1 MRWIKYILLSL
12 ILLGGIG
19 LNILNTHDENKN
31 FIIKKEISYN
41 ISKIFPQFV
50 NFQNFTR
57 WNYQF
62 SSGQKYTFSYFSP
75 YEGKG
80 SSMKYINTHNPSDFG
95 EIFIRNSKPNKTIKY
110 EIYENE
116 ISTPYK
122 IEIKFI
128 PKRQKTQLIWLI
140 ETPKM
145 SLLKG
150 FIESISQEEIE
161 TKIEQS
167 MKNLDR
173 ILSKKVEREIMF
185 GQIKYD
191 SIMIEEQEEKLLI
204 GINTSTN
211 NQKGNLFK
219 NININH
225 NKLISLVTKDLA
237 KRDDEFGLPILIT
250 EANNLKNKEISYF
263 YGIPLSQQEKISDNN
278 FIFKKVKSSKVYS
291 IYYKGKYEQRISTIN
306 QLLNQIKKDSLKNGM
321 LEEIFLEAPSENK
334 DVVLKISF
342 PVTKK

>member
-41 ISKIFPQFV
+41 VSKIFPQFV

-57 WNYQF
+57 WNHQF
-62 SSGQKYTFSYFSP
+62 SSGQKYSFSYFSP

-80 SSMKYINTHNPSDFG
+80 SSMKYINTHNPTDFG

-110 EIYENE
+110 EIYENG

-128 PKRQKTQLIWLI
+128 PKGKKTQLVWLI
-140 ETPKM
+140 EMPKI
-145 SLLKG
+145 SLLKR
-150 FIESISQEEIE
+150 FIKSISQEEIE
-161 TKIEQS
+161 TKIEQN
-167 MKNLDR
+167 MKNLNR

-204 GINTSTN
+204 GINTN

-237 KRDDEFGLPILIT
+237 KIEDEFGLPILIT
-250 EANNLKNKEISYF
+250 EASNLKDKEISYF

-291 IYYKGKYEQRISTIN
+291 IYYKGKYEQRISAIN
-306 QLLNQIKKDSLKNGM
+306 QLLNQIKKDSLKSGM
-321 LEEIFLEAPSENK
+321 LEEVFLEAPSENK
-334 DVVLKISF
+334 DVILKISF
-342 PVTKK
+342 PVTKR

>member
-1 MRWIKYILLSL
+1 MRWIKYIFLFFV
-12 ILLGGIG
+12 LLGGIG
-19 LNILNTHDENKN
+19 LNILNTHDEKKN
-31 FIIKKEISYN
+31 FIVKKEIFYN
-41 ISKIFPQFV
+41 VNKVFSQFT

-57 WNYQF
+57 WNHQF
-62 SSGQKYTFSYFSP
+62 SSGQKYSFSYFSP

-80 SSMKYINTHNPSDFG
+80 SSMKYINTHNPTDFG

-110 EIYENE
+110 EIYENG

-128 PKRQKTQLIWLI
+128 PKGEKTQLIWLI
-140 ETPKM
+140 ETPKIP
-145 SLLKG
+145 LFKRFLDL
-150 FIESISQEEIE
+150 ISQEKID
-161 TKIEQS
+161 TQIEQS
-167 MKNLDR
+167 MKNLNR

-204 GINTSTN
+204 GINTN

-237 KRDDEFGLPILIT
+237 KREDEFGLPILIT
-250 EANNLKNKEISYF
+250 EASNLKNKEISYF

-278 FIFKKVKSSKVYS
+278 FIFKKVEKPKVYS
-291 IYYKGKYEQRISTIN
+291 VYYRGKYEQRVHAIN

>member
-57 WNYQF
+57 WNHQF
-62 SSGQKYTFSYFSP
+62 PSGQKYTFSYFSP

-80 SSMKYINTHNPSDFG
+80 SSMKYINTHNPADFG

-204 GINTSTN
+204 GINTN

-237 KRDDEFGLPILIT
+237 KREDEFGLPILIT
-250 EANNLKNKEISYF
+250 EASNLKDKEISYF

-291 IYYKGKYEQRISTIN
+291 IYYKGKYEQRISAIN

-321 LEEIFLEAPSENK
+321 LEEVFLEAPSENK
-334 DVVLKISF
+334 DVILKIYF
-342 PVTKK
+342 PVTKR

>member
-41 ISKIFPQFV
+41 VSKIFPQFV

-57 WNYQF
+57 WNHQF
-62 SSGQKYTFSYFSP
+62 PSGQKYSFLYFSP

-80 SSMKYINTHNPSDFG
+80 SSMKYINTHNPTDFG

-110 EIYENE
+110 EIYENG

-128 PKRQKTQLIWLI
+128 PKGKKTQLIWLI
-140 ETPKM
+140 ETPKIP
-145 SLLKG
+145 LFKR
-150 FIESISQEEIE
+150 FIKSISQEEIE

-167 MKNLDR
+167 MKNLNR

-191 SIMIEEQEEKLLI
+191 SIMIEEHEEKLLL

-237 KRDDEFGLPILIT
+237 KREDEFYLPIL
-250 EANNLKNKEISYF
+250 
-263 YGIPLSQQEKISDNN
+263 
-278 FIFKKVKSSKVYS
+278 
-291 IYYKGKYEQRISTIN
+291 
-306 QLLNQIKKDSLKNGM
+306 
-321 LEEIFLEAPSENK
+321 
-334 DVVLKISF
+334 
-342 PVTKK
+342 

>member
-41 ISKIFPQFV
+41 VSKIFPQFV

-57 WNYQF
+57 WNHQF
-62 SSGQKYTFSYFSP
+62 SSGQKYSFSYFSP

-80 SSMKYINTHNPSDFG
+80 SSIKYINTHNPTDFG

-110 EIYENE
+110 EIYENG

-128 PKRQKTQLIWLI
+128 PKGKKTQLVWLI
-140 ETPKM
+140 EMPKI
-145 SLLKG
+145 SLLKR
-150 FIESISQEEIE
+150 FIKSISQEEIE
-161 TKIEQS
+161 TKIEQN
-167 MKNLDR
+167 MKNLNR

-204 GINTSTN
+204 GINTN

-237 KRDDEFGLPILIT
+237 KIEDEFGLPILIT
-250 EANNLKNKEISYF
+250 EASNLKDKEISYF

-291 IYYKGKYEQRISTIN
+291 IYYKGKYEQRISAIN
-306 QLLNQIKKDSLKNGM
+306 QLLNQIKKDSLKRGM
-321 LEEIFLEAPSENK
+321 LEEVFLEAPSENK
-334 DVVLKISF
+334 DVILKISF
-342 PVTKK
+342 PVTKR

>member
-41 ISKIFPQFV
+41 VSKIFPQFV

-57 WNYQF
+57 WNHQF
-62 SSGQKYTFSYFSP
+62 PSGQKYSLSYFSP

-80 SSMKYINTHNPSDFG
+80 SSMKYINTHNPTDFG

-110 EIYENE
+110 EIYENG

-128 PKRQKTQLIWLI
+128 PKGKKTQLVWLI
-140 ETPKM
+140 ETPKI
-145 SLLKG
+145 SLLKR
-150 FIESISQEEIE
+150 FIKSISQEEIE

-167 MKNLDR
+167 MKNLNR

-204 GINTSTN
+204 GINTN

-237 KRDDEFGLPILIT
+237 KREDEFGLPILIT
-250 EANNLKNKEISYF
+250 EASNLKDKEISYF

-291 IYYKGKYEQRISTIN
+291 IYYKGKYEQRISAIN

-321 LEEIFLEAPSENK
+321 LEEVFLEAPSENK
-334 DVVLKISF
+334 DVILKIYF
-342 PVTKK
+342 PVTKR

>member
-41 ISKIFPQFV
+41 VSKIFPQFV

-57 WNYQF
+57 WNHQF
-62 SSGQKYTFSYFSP
+62 SSGQKYSFSYFSP

-80 SSMKYINTHNPSDFG
+80 SSIKYINTHNPTDFG

-110 EIYENE
+110 EIYENG

-128 PKRQKTQLIWLI
+128 PKGKKTQLVWLI
-140 ETPKM
+140 EMPKI
-145 SLLKG
+145 SLLKR
-150 FIESISQEEIE
+150 FIKSISQEEIE
-161 TKIEQS
+161 TKIEQN
-167 MKNLDR
+167 MKNLNR

-204 GINTSTN
+204 GINTN

-237 KRDDEFGLPILIT
+237 KIEDEFGLPILIT
-250 EANNLKNKEISYF
+250 EASNLKDKEISYF

-291 IYYKGKYEQRISTIN
+291 IYYKGKYEQRISAIN
-306 QLLNQIKKDSLKNGM
+306 QLLNQIKKDSLKRGM
-321 LEEIFLEAPSENK
+321 LEEDFLEAPSENK
-334 DVVLKISF
+334 DVILKISF
-342 PVTKK
+342 PVTKR

>member
-1 MRWIKYILLSL
+1 
-12 ILLGGIG
+12 
-19 LNILNTHDENKN
+19 
-31 FIIKKEISYN
+31 
-41 ISKIFPQFV
+41 
-50 NFQNFTR
+50 
-57 WNYQF
+57 
-62 SSGQKYTFSYFSP
+62 
-75 YEGKG
+75 
-80 SSMKYINTHNPSDFG
+80 MKYINTHNPTDFG

-110 EIYENE
+110 EIYENG

-128 PKRQKTQLIWLI
+128 PKGKKTQLIWLI

-145 SLLKG
+145 SLLKR
-150 FIESISQEEIE
+150 FIKSISQEEIE